1 MSTPRRGPRELAL
14 EFVRAFGAA
23 DLKRMAPLL
32 AEDLRFRGPVL
43 SANSR
48 AKYFEAL
55 EADPLEPADCEV
67 LEVVEDGPRVAV
79 LYRYRPSTG
88 PVLVAQWNL
97 CRGGKIAEIHLV
109 FHRA

>member
-1 MSTPRRGPRELAL
+1 MSSKTEGPTALAL

-23 DLKRMAPLL
+23 DLEGMARLL

-48 AKYFEAL
+48 AKYLEAL
-55 EADPLEPADCEV
+55 ERDPLEPAECEI

-79 LYRYRPSTG
+79 LYCYSPSTG

-97 CRGGKIAEIHLV
+97 CREREIAEIHLV